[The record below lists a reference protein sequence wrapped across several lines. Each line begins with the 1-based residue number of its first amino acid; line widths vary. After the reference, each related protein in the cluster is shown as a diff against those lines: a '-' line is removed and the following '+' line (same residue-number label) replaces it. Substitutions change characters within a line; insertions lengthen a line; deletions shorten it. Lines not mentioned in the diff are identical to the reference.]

1 MSGTSREVSRWSVV
15 LRADEPPISIS
26 NLVGTALRQ
35 KRRTDSFVSR
45 LSALALVLFSSE
57 QRVRP

>member
-1 MSGTSREVSRWSVV
+1 M
-15 LRADEPPISIS
+15 RADEPPITIS

-45 LSALALVLFSSE
+45 LSAPALVLFSSE